1 MRIRTSYSFKA
12 AVGSLD
18 DVATRLVEVNSP
30 AAIITDR
37 TSTFGFVRWKSAA
50 EKVGLRPVY
59 GVELAVTSTMADRSA
74 DYCLWTFLAKDDLA
88 PLHKLVG
95 DATRNPGAALSY
107 RQANEAQKDLIV
119 MAGENSILDL
129 TDEAIPIALSPSIPR
144 GQFARAVRDN
154 RTFVATSDNSFPR
167 QEDLE
172 LYRVTMGGG
181 ARVGTYPQWIMTVG
195 EWFEAMKWIEDKQ
208 LLFDAV
214 DLRNLLLSE
223 STAVLGHAEMIS
235 PGWPKPLRQLCV
247 EGAAK
252 KGVDLSNDVYSARLE
267 RELAMIE
274 LKDFEDYFQVIADMV
289 SWAKDR
295 MVVGPARGSSCGSL
309 VCYLID
315 ITAIDPIPYDL
326 LFERFI
332 DITRADLPDIDLD
345 FSDVRREMVFKYIE
359 EKYGRNHVARLGSVS
374 LYKAKSILNQ
384 AGVSLRIPQWKIDEL
399 SNTVIKRSFG
409 DSRASSTIEDTF
421 VDTEVG
427 RTMMADFPE
436 IRVTTRMENLPHN
449 SGQHAAGVVI
459 TQEPVSTFVAVDER
473 TGATM
478 CDKKDA
484 EKLGLL
490 KIDALGLTQLGV
502 FERCLDLIGEKG
514 MSKFLEAIPQE
525 DQAAF
530 QVLRDLKFSG
540 IFQFVPGSAS
550 SSLVNELTMVYN
562 GYIDCFEDIVSLTAL
577 VRPGPLGSGAASTWI
592 KRRTGSEPVEYFH
605 PSLEPYLKA
614 TLGVVIYQEQVMQ
627 IGKEIGDLT
636 WDDVTALRKAMSRSL
651 GKEFFDQY
659 GDRWKA
665 GARKRGWNDE
675 EMLATFWDD
684 LCQFG
689 AWAFNR
695 SHSVAYAMV
704 SYWCLLLKAHHP
716 LEFAAATLDAEGDMY
731 SQVTMLKELR
741 DEGIGY
747 VPIDPKLSTDRWQV
761 ADGHLIG
768 PLTAIKGIGPAKM
781 RAIMDA
787 RATGEELPAS
797 LAKMLEG
804 RRTAIDTLSPIE
816 DAVRKLH
823 PDLLAIGIASTPVP
837 IIEAIPGAFRH
848 PIMVIGVVKK
858 VAPLNE
864 NEPARVARRNGRMLS
879 GPIEAL
885 NMFVR
890 DDSGDEIYCKIDR
903 WNFNRVGRPMLEK
916 CRPGKSIYAIKGE
929 VPVDFRMIKIA
940 RVMYLGEIDDDV
952 VTAEVAE

>member
-18 DVATRLVEVNSP
+18 EVATRLVETSSP
-30 AAIITDR
+30 AAVITDR
-37 TSTFGFVRWKSAA
+37 TSTFGFVRWKAVA

-59 GVELAVTSTMADRSA
+59 GVELAVTSTMADRNS
-74 DYCLWTFLAKDDLA
+74 DYVFWTFLARDDLA
-88 PLHKLVG
+88 PLHELVG
-95 DATRNPGAALSY
+95 HATRNPGAALSY
-107 RQANEAQKDLIV
+107 RQANEAARDLIV
-119 MAGENSILDL
+119 AAGENSILDL
-129 TDEAIPIALSPSIPR
+129 TDPAIPLLLSPSMPR
-144 GQFARAVRDN
+144 GQFARARGRN
-154 RTFVATSDNSFPR
+154 FVASSDNSFAR
-167 QEDLE
+167 QNDLE
-172 LYRVTMGGG
+172 LYRVTMGNN
-181 ARVGTYPQWIMTVG
+181 ARVGTYPQWIMSDF
-195 EWFEAMKWIEDKQ
+195 EWMNAMHW
-208 LLFDAV
+208 V
-214 DLRNLLLSE
+214 DDRKLLLKALDTSKRMVAN

-235 PGWPKPLRQLCV
+235 PVWPKPLRQLCV

-252 KGVDLSNDVYSARLE
+252 KGIDLGDDVYSARLE

-289 SWAKDR
+289 SWSKDR

-345 FSDVRREMVFKYIE
+345 FSDVRREKVFEYVEK
-359 EKYGRNHVARLGSVS
+359 KYGKAHVARLGSVS

-427 RTMMADFPE
+427 RQMMEDFPE
-436 IRVTTRMENLPHN
+436 IKLTTRMENLPHN

-459 TQEPVSTFVAVDER
+459 TQEPVSTFVAVDNR

-502 FERCLDLIGEKG
+502 FERCLELIGEKG
-514 MSKFLEAIPQE
+514 MSRFLEQIPNE

-530 QVLRDLKFSG
+530 QILNDGKFSG

-550 SSLVNELTMVYN
+550 SSLVNELKMTYGGV
-562 GYIDCFEDIVSLTAL
+562 IDCFEDIVSLTAL
-577 VRPGPLGSGAASTWI
+577 VRPGPLGSGAAATWI
-592 KRRTGSEPVEYFH
+592 KRRAGTEPVEYFH
-605 PSLEPYLKA
+605 PDLEPFLGS
-614 TLGVVIYQEQVMQ
+614 TLGVVIYQEQVMR

-659 GDRWKA
+659 GDRWKE
-665 GARKRGWNDE
+665 GAAKRGWSE
-675 EMLATFWDD
+675 EQRNPFWDD
-684 LCQFG
+684 ICQFG
-689 AWAFNR
+689 MWAFNR

-704 SYWCLLLKAHHP
+704 SYWCLWLKAHHP
-716 LEFAAATLDAEGDMY
+716 LEFAAATLDAEGDTFK
-731 SQVTMLKELR
+731 QVTMLKELR

-761 ADGHLIG
+761 AEGHLIG

-787 RATGEELPAS
+787 RTTGEELPAS
-797 LAKMLEG
+797 LSKMLEG
-804 RRTAIDTLSPIE
+804 RRTAIDTLSPIS
-816 DAVRKLH
+816 DAVSKLH
-823 PDLLAIGIASTPVP
+823 PDLRAINIASTPVP

-848 PIMVIGVVKK
+848 PIMVIGVIKS

-864 NEPARVARRNGRMLS
+864 NEPARVAKRNGRVLT
-879 GPIEAL
+879 GPTEAVNL
-885 NMFVR
+885 FIR
-890 DDSGDEIYCKIDR
+890 DDSGDVIYCKI
-903 WNFNRVGRPMLEK
+903 GRYDFASIGRGFLEK

-929 VPVDFRMIKIA
+929 VPPDFRMIKVA

-952 VTAEVAE
+952 VTKEVIEA